1 MTNTEISA
9 VLIGPRQIEIQRF
22 AIPEVGHDD
31 GVLEIEVTGV
41 CGSDVQHFKFGY
53 APVILGHEIVGRI
66 ADLGPG
72 AEDVWAVRRGDRVV
86 VETTFGCGSC
96 GECRGGYYRLCKI
109 MRGYGGRIKCD
120 RPPYLWGGYGQY
132 VYLPRTARIHK
143 IPDTL
148 SAEVAVLVCAVL
160 GNGIRWLRT
169 VGGVSIGDTAVV
181 VGPGPQGLA
190 ATVAAKEAGAKN
202 IVVVGL
208 ARDEARLA
216 MAKRLGATHTVAA
229 DQEDPRLLVAGLT
242 DGQMADVVIDVT
254 NSATSPALALD
265 VVRTMGTLVLAGGKS
280 NEPSLLMTDEITAK
294 EITIRGVNT
303 HDSTSVRQ
311 SLSIAESGRYPLDEI
326 VSHRFPLSD
335 AERAILTLA
344 GEIPTDGLI
353 KIVMYPK
360 S

>member
-72 AEDVWAVRRGDRVV
+72 AEKVWAVRRGDRVV

-132 VYLPRTARIHK
+132 VYLPCRGYVNRCVN
-143 IPDTL
+143 D
-148 SAEVAVLVCAVL
+148 
-160 GNGIRWLRT
+160 IRRRPSQPLIQWRFH
-169 VGGVSIGDTAVV
+169 
-181 VGPGPQGLA
+181 P
-190 ATVAAKEAGAKN
+190 
-202 IVVVGL
+202 
-208 ARDEARLA
+208 
-216 MAKRLGATHTVAA
+216 HTVHR
-229 DQEDPRLLVAGLT
+229 DRRL
-242 DGQMADVVIDVT
+242 
-254 NSATSPALALD
+254 
-265 VVRTMGTLVLAGGKS
+265 R
-280 NEPSLLMTDEITAK
+280 
-294 EITIRGVNT
+294 
-303 HDSTSVRQ
+303 STQ
-311 SLSIAESGRYPLDEI
+311 GP
-326 VSHRFPLSD
+326 SD
-335 AERAILTLA
+335 A
-344 GEIPTDGLI
+344 
-353 KIVMYPK
+353 
-360 S
+360 